1 MRKSMTTSLL
11 ISVAIAGILA
21 CGGGTQSATA
31 TAPSRESF
39 HSDAL
44 GRTMRYQIVVPSAA
58 ATARVPVVY
67 LLHGHG
73 GEEGDWFTYS
83 RAAELANRHNIAV
96 VTPDGA
102 NSWYINGGSG
112 RWRDY
117 IVDDLVREVERRW
130 PVKTT
135 REGRAVAGLSM
146 GGYGAMNLALQRPE
160 VFMMAASMSGAL
172 DITRANNVFE
182 GGRRIDA
189 EVLAGFGPP
198 DSATR
203 RENDIYRLA
212 SEADT
217 SKLPYLY
224 IDCGLDD
231 PWMGVNREFTKV
243 LATRGITHD
252 FHELAG
258 NHNWRYWDRQIEVV
272 LALAAKRLK

>member
-1 MRKSMTTSLL
+1 MRKSILTSLL
-11 ISVAIAGILA
+11 VSVIVAGVLA
-21 CGGGTQSATA
+21 CGGAQST
-31 TAPSRESF
+31 TPINPSRESF

-44 GRTMRYQIVVPSAA
+44 NRTMRYQIVVPATAA
-58 ATARVPVVY
+58 ASRVPVLY

-83 RAAELANRHNIAV
+83 RVAALANRHNIAV

-117 IVDDLVREVERRW
+117 IADDLVRDVEKRW

-160 VFMMAASMSGAL
+160 VFSLAASMSGAL

-182 GGRRIDA
+182 GGRRVDEELRA
-189 EVLAGFGPP
+189 AFGPP
-198 DSATR
+198 ESAVR

-212 SEADT
+212 AEADA
-217 SKLPYLY
+217 SMVPHLY

-231 PWMGVNREFTKV
+231 PWMGVNREFKQV
-243 LATRGITHD
+243 LTDRGIPHD

-272 LALAAKRLK
+272 LALAARRLK